1 MMRMVLSFL
10 LVTGCALRGG
20 NVYRYEVKPG
30 SDLEKELG
38 YELSAQ
44 DKHDNMRADGMD
56 ETFSIEGPASE
67 YIVKFR
73 GSVTRRLKDLIEFR
87 LTLSDASGALLEA
100 PLAIRTRW
108 NKENEIRLQF
118 LIKKESI
125 NQAVLTIRCG
135 DSPQGENSYAIR
147 LGDVPVL
154 GLPEKSPPKKSLTEA
169 VAIAEEFL
177 RSQKI
182 DASKGVLV
190 SVEFRNYLR
199 NEREDPRWHM
209 AWGLADEHV
218 DVFVSQDGSAKLTRR
233 RGAARILPN
242 KSLTEAVA
250 IGEDFLR
257 AQKIDISKHM
267 LLRAEFKIA
276 TINERETSFWEIAWG
291 LGGQRVVVSVF
302 QDGSTKLIHG
312 R

>member
-1 MMRMVLSFL
+1 
-10 LVTGCALRGG
+10 
-20 NVYRYEVKPG
+20 
-30 SDLEKELG
+30 
-38 YELSAQ
+38 
-44 DKHDNMRADGMD
+44 
-56 ETFSIEGPASE
+56 
-67 YIVKFR
+67 
-73 GSVTRRLKDLIEFR
+73 
-87 LTLSDASGALLEA
+87 LSDASGALLEA

-182 DASKGVLV
+182 DASKGVLI

-257 AQKIDISKHM
+257 AQKIDISKHV

>member
-1 MMRMVLSFL
+1 MMRMVLSLL
-10 LVTGCALRGG
+10 LVTACALRGS
-20 NVYRYEVKPG
+20 NLYRCEVKRG

-38 YELSAQ
+38 YELSVQ
-44 DKHDNMRADGMD
+44 DKHDGMRAEGMD
-56 ETFSIEGPASE
+56 ETFPIEGPALE
-67 YIVKFR
+67 DVVKFR
-73 GSVTRRLKDLIEFR
+73 GSVTDRLKDLFELR
-87 LTLSDASGALLEA
+87 LTLSDANGTLLQV

-108 NKENEIRLQF
+108 NKENEIRVQF
-118 LIKKESI
+118 LIKKELI
-125 NQAVLTIRCG
+125 NQAVLTICCG
-135 DSPQGENSYAIR
+135 GSPQGENNYAIR

-154 GLPEKSPPKKSLTEA
+154 SLPEKSPPKKSLLEA

-190 SVEFRNYLR
+190 WVEFRNYLR
-199 NEREDPRWHM
+199 NEREDPRWHI
-209 AWGLADEHV
+209 ASVFADERV
-218 DVFVSQDGSAKLTRR
+218 DVWVSQDGSTKLTRG
-233 RGAARILPN
+233 RGAARFLPN

-250 IGEDFLR
+250 IGEEFLR
-257 AQKIDISKHM
+257 TQNMDLSKHV

-276 TINERETSFWEIAWG
+276 TINERETAFWEIAWG
-291 LGGQRVVVSVF
+291 LRDQRIVVSVF